1 MGMGGTII
9 FLQLPLLSAKQ
20 MHIYWFSKV
29 LAVKTNSKALRPG
42 EMHDRIPPQSFHTAT
57 KMTACP
63 SVPLLDTPT
72 YSWAECY
79 LCVGSKKYKP
89 FTTGISATITPGPIL

>member
-1 MGMGGTII
+1 MGMGGGGSHH

-29 LAVKTNSKALRPG
+29 LPVKTNYKALRPG
-42 EMHDRIPPQSFHTAT
+42 EMHDRILPQSFHTAT

-63 SVPLLDTPT
+63 SVPTAGHPCPQLGVI
-72 YSWAECY
+72 
-79 LCVGSKKYKP
+79 CVLVQRKP
-89 FTTGISATITPGPIL
+89 STISATITPILN